1 MGEVDVG
8 GSDGD
13 SYSERLIFYDRLSIS
28 RQCVWRVAFC
38 YMFYWNLRVCD
49 VECIFR
55 NFLNF
60 SFDSGSFYIL
70 AYIKLECQL

>member
-28 RQCVWRVAFC
+28 RQCVWRVAFR

-49 VECIFR
+49 IEFIFR

-60 SFDSGSFYIL
+60 SFDSGSFYIFGV
-70 AYIKLECQL
+70 